1 VTTLAAGTSA
11 NPLVS
16 AICHQR
22 IAPDQHQR
30 YNSGLTVLGYWSMHG
45 NELPTI
51 SSVIHEPWRL
61 SPAGLRSGMAER
73 LTTAGKRPLIETIET
88 WHLRAVTKVTVG
100 QYVKLQV
107 WTNRAHDASLAEFG

>member
-1 VTTLAAGTSA
+1 MPGASWRT
-11 NPLVS
+11 
-16 AICHQR
+16 
-22 IAPDQHQR
+22 
-30 YNSGLTVLGYWSMHG
+30 LTVLGYWSMHG